1 MKSRRARL
9 TIAGLGGLALGGA
22 LIMSACGGSGSSG
35 SAGPATKGGIYRVA
49 ETDFGFTDNFDP
61 TGEYTS
67 EPWAMYRGLLIR
79 TLLGYRLTAGV
90 AGNTLVPDLA
100 TSVPAS
106 PDGGKTWTFTLK
118 TGVRFAPPV
127 NRAITS
133 HDIVE
138 AFTRI
143 DTPALAAQ
151 YGFYYSAI
159 AGWDAFAK
167 GRSSTISGIT
177 TPNNQTI
184 SFHLTTA
191 TPDFPYRLTLPA
203 TGPIPSEVAKCF
215 PAAGTYGRDLVASG
229 PYMIAGSASVKIT
242 SCAAI
247 TPMSGF
253 DPASKLILVRNP
265 NYAPSTDDPTIRR
278 ALPDGFS
285 FTIDTNQTD
294 IFNRINAGLL
304 DDSPNT
310 PPASI
315 VATMATNSASKQRIR
330 ISPDDRTSYL
340 TMNLAT
346 APFDDIH
353 VRKAVNLIMD
363 KAGLQQAQGGPLFGT
378 IATHIVPNTMFNN
391 DGAITG
397 YDPYASPSNAGD
409 LAAAQAEMRLSKY
422 DPAHDGKCDVAACK
436 SVFAIASNTIQGAN
450 MVPVIENSLA
460 KIGIA
465 LNFRELPPGSAYTT
479 ISTASRNVPFA
490 SNAGWS
496 KDYADPSTFM
506 VLFQSTSIAP
516 VGNINYSL
524 VGLTPAI
531 AAQIG
536 VPYPKGA
543 LIPSIDAQFGT
554 CAQTYAAGARQSCWI
569 GLDKTLMEKVVP
581 WVPYLSN
588 NAVHITSSAVTAW
601 DFDQSSGGTSY
612 ARVAVNPATQ
622 SH

>member
-1 MKSRRARL
+1 MRSRRSLL
-9 TIAGLGGLALGGA
+9 TIAGLGGLLLGGA
-22 LIMSACGGSGSSG
+22 LIMSACGGSGASG
-35 SAGPATKGGIYRVA
+35 SAGPAKKGGTYRVA
-49 ETDFGFTDNFDP
+49 ETDFGFSDNFDP
-61 TGEYTS
+61 TGEYTAES
-67 EPWAMYRGLLIR
+67 WAMYRGLLVR

-100 TSVPAS
+100 TRVPTS
-106 PDGGKTWTFTLK
+106 PDGGKTWTFSLK

-133 HDIVE
+133 HDIVT
-138 AFTRI
+138 AFERI
-143 DTPALAAQ
+143 DTPAIAAQ
-151 YGFYYSAI
+151 YGFYYAPI
-159 AGWDAFAK
+159 AGWDAYAQGK
-167 GRSSTISGIT
+167 SSTISGIT
-177 TPNNQTI
+177 TPDDQTI

-203 TGPIPSEVAKCF
+203 TGPIPHEVAKCF
-215 PAAGTYGRDLVASG
+215 PGAGTYGRDLVSSG
-229 PYMIAGSASVKIT
+229 PYMVAGSQSVKIT

-278 ALPDGFS
+278 ALPDNFS

-315 VATMATNSASKQRIR
+315 VASMATSATTKQRIR
-330 ISPDDRTSYL
+330 VVPNDRTRYL
-340 TMNLAT
+340 SMNLTT

-363 KAGLQQAQGGPLFGT
+363 KAGLQQAQGGPLFGA
-378 IATHIVPNTMFNN
+378 IATHIVPDTMFNN
-391 DGAITG
+391 DSSITS
-397 YDPYASPSNAGD
+397 YNPYATPNSAGN

-422 DPAHDGKCDVAACK
+422 DTAGDGKCDAAACK
-436 SVFAIASNTIQGAN
+436 NVFAIAGNTNQGFN

-460 KIGIA
+460 KIGIT
-465 LNFRELPPGSAYTT
+465 LNFRELPPGSAYAT
-479 ISTASRNVPFA
+479 INTASRNVPFT
-490 SNAGWS
+490 SITGWT
-496 KDYADPSTFM
+496 KDYPDPSTFM
-506 VLFQSTSIAP
+506 VLFQSATIIP
-516 VGNINYSL
+516 VGNVNYSL

-531 AAQIG
+531 ASQIG

-543 LIPSIDAQFGT
+543 TIPSIDAQFGI
-554 CAQTYAAGARQSCWI
+554 CAQTLAPSTRQACWI
-569 GLDKTLMEKVVP
+569 GLDKNLMENIVP
-581 WVPYLSN
+581 WVPYLSD
-588 NAVHITSSAVTAW
+588 NAVHVISGAVTAW
-601 DFDQSSGGTSY
+601 DFDQASGGASY
-612 ARVAVNPATQ
+612 ARVAVNPAKQ